1 MLGKRVLNKELTQN
15 GIPVYSANVFEPLG
29 LIDQDILKD
38 FSKPSILWG
47 IDGDWMVNTLPAN
60 EPFYPT
66 DHTGV
71 LRVNNSQ
78 INYRYLAHCL
88 EQEGLHEGFSRNY
101 RASIGQI
108 EKLSVVIPSIKDQNN
123 AIKKIEEIET
133 KIAEEQ
139 QKIAMIQEEK
149 NNILNDLLQ

>member
-1 MLGKRVLNKELTQN
+1 M
-15 GIPVYSANVFEPLG
+15 
-29 LIDQDILKD
+29 
-38 FSKPSILWG
+38 
-47 IDGDWMVNTLPAN
+47 
-60 EPFYPT
+60 
-66 DHTGV
+66 

-108 EKLSVVIPSIKDQNN
+108 EKISVIIPSIEEQNN
-123 AIKKIEEIET
+123 AIKEIET

-149 NNILNDLLQ
+149 NNILKDLLQ